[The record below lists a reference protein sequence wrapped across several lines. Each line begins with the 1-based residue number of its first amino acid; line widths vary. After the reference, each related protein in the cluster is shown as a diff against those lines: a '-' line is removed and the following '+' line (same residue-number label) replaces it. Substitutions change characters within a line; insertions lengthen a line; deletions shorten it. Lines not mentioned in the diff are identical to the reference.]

1 MSLSHCQAPFC
12 PGEGPDSP
20 LSTHP
25 YSPALGGVHSPG
37 SVSLGPLAWSPL
49 RLRPWETAERQG
61 NRWGPAKGAAVKGL
75 RRMLAAKGAEPE
87 RALQGLLTKVGTFP
101 GQELLLEQPWVLENF
116 SP

>member
-1 MSLSHCQAPFC
+1 M
-12 PGEGPDSP
+12 
-20 LSTHP
+20 
-25 YSPALGGVHSPG
+25 V
-37 SVSLGPLAWSPL
+37 LGPLAWSPL

-116 SP
+116 SA